1 MFAAICKCLG
11 ATKRNVKIHG
21 KFLGGNALKMLR
33 QAGLCLGLLMGAP
46 AQALGPVDGELGL
59 TVWGVGDYSN
69 SSFNTPLLGA
79 YGELWLN
86 ERWGLRG
93 SLYRINEET
102 VIQASDEQTF
112 IDLKYR
118 LLSASSNTF
127 LALGLGWDHERFG
140 GEGSLSAPRLM
151 AEGRL
156 DPLGFLRPYVEA
168 GWTPSLGDLGARRN
182 LSTVAVEA
190 GLVLDPFP
198 FVDLRLAWRYHIT
211 EYVGTVT
218 GSKASESHYGV
229 LVGAG
234 FHW

>member
-1 MFAAICKCLG
+1 MKSGSRF
-11 ATKRNVKIHG
+11 
-21 KFLGGNALKMLR
+21 
-33 QAGLCLGLLMGAP
+33 
-46 AQALGPVDGELGL
+46 
-59 TVWGVGDYSN
+59 GVGDYSN

-102 VIQASDEQTF
+102 VSQASDEQTF

-140 GEGSLSAPRLM
+140 GEGSLSATTH
-151 AEGRL
+151 GGG
-156 DPLGFLRPYVEA
+156 PLGSAGLLRPYVEA
-168 GWTPSLGDLGARRN
+168 GWTPSLGDLGARRD
-182 LSTVAVEA
+182 LSTLAVEA

>member
-1 MFAAICKCLG
+1 MLKFA
-11 ATKRNVKIHG
+11 NN
-21 KFLGGNALKMLR
+21 FFGGSALKMLR
-33 QAGLCLGLLMGAP
+33 QAGLCLGLLMAAP
-46 AQALGPVDGELGL
+46 AQALGPVDGEVGL

-102 VIQASDEQTF
+102 VSQASDEQTF

-127 LALGLGWDHERFG
+127 LALGLGWDYERFG

-168 GWTPSLGDLGARRN
+168 GWTPSLGDLGARRD
-182 LSTVAVEA
+182 LSTVAVEV